1 MYTGRK
7 RKSVAQSYVS
17 SGGQCSVL
25 TLVSLEFDYRYL
37 SSSLFRRVTRPHG
50 NSGVVRA
57 KFRNNIPPH
66 AFGASVRVVGNIPFA
81 LIPFALFVLHGLTNF
96 DHLQMLYPSNI

>member
-1 MYTGRK
+1 MYTGRR
-7 RKSVAQSYVS
+7 RKSVAQSYVL

-25 TLVSLEFDYRYL
+25 ALVSLKFDYRYL

-66 AFGASVRVVGNIPFA
+66 AFGASVRVVGNIRFHLP
-81 LIPFALFVLHGLTNF
+81 LFVSHGLTF
-96 DHLQMLYPSNI
+96 DPLQMLYPSNI